1 MFITKMSLS
10 RRTFLRGAG
19 ATVALPLLDAMVPAM
34 ARAATPAGTT
44 RAGFIYVPHGADMA
58 SWTPTSSGM
67 GMDLSPTLK
76 TLEAVKDSTVV
87 ISNLR
92 RAGGQAEMHAAAA
105 CGWLSG
111 AVPKPTEGE
120 DYRIGTT
127 IDQVLAR
134 QFGQNSPFPSLEFA
148 TEDFTGYVG
157 GCTPG
162 FSCAYMNTISWA

>member
-19 ATVALPLLDAMVPAM
+19 ATVALPFLDAMVPAT
-34 ARAATPAGTT
+34 AKAASPAT
-44 RAGFIYVPHGADMA
+44 RAGFIYVPHGADMR
-58 SWTPTSSGM
+58 SWTPASAGV

-76 TLEAVKDSTVV
+76 TLEAVKNQLVV

-111 AVPKPTEGE
+111 AVPKDRKST
-120 DYRIGTT
+120 R
-127 IDQVLAR
+127 L
-134 QFGQNSPFPSLEFA
+134 NSSH
-148 TEDFTGYVG
+148 
-157 GCTPG
+157 
-162 FSCAYMNTISWA
+162 SQISYAVFCLKKKT